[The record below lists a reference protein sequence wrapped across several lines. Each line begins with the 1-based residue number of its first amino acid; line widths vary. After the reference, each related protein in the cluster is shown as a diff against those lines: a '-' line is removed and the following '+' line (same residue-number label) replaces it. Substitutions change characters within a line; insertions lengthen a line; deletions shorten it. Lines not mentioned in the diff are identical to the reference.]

1 MWPRRFHHWKEA
13 LLDKTDLEN
22 NIRKYEMRTTESKAA
37 LYVKVIDTKTIVLFF
52 IHIYAD
58 FMSVYIREN
67 YAHINIHFYAP
78 LFLCY
83 LLFCFS
89 CVRQVLSL

>member
-13 LLDKTDLEN
+13 LLNKTDLEN

-52 IHIYAD
+52 IHIYID
-58 FMSVYIREN
+58 FWVCIYEKIM
-67 YAHINIHFYAP
+67 HT
-78 LFLCY
+78 
-83 LLFCFS
+83 
-89 CVRQVLSL
+89 